1 MFVLLCCS
9 YRNGSPFQK
18 CTISFHD
25 FSILQFEYLTLW
37 KMFTCTLSALP
48 AVLLFHSLVFHT
60 FCVSQFQRFT
70 VSLLKSLNVLVFHIS
85 SVYQLQRFPVA
96 VFHIFSVPRFTFS
109 SSISQFQRDTVS
121 VRASQFQ
128 CFIGRWLL
136 HVRRTLLLLRD
147 SSSGSMK
154 RSLVVRQLLVLPVLL
169 RK

>member
-1 MFVLLCCS
+1 MLQLQEWFTVSEMYNFVS
-9 YRNGSPFQK
+9 R
-18 CTISFHD
+18 
-25 FSILQFEYLTLW
+25 LQHFTVWIFDTL
-37 KMFTCTLSALP
+37 KDVHMYSQCFTCCFA
-48 AVLLFHSLVFHT
+48 
-60 FCVSQFQRFT
+60 VSQFSVSHFLRFT

-121 VRASQFQ
+121 VCASQFQ

>member
-1 MFVLLCCS
+1 
-9 YRNGSPFQK
+9 
-18 CTISFHD
+18 
-25 FSILQFEYLTLW
+25 
-37 KMFTCTLSALP
+37 MFTCTLSALP

-128 CFIGRWLL
+128 CFIGR
-136 HVRRTLLLLRD
+136 
-147 SSSGSMK
+147 
-154 RSLVVRQLLVLPVLL
+154 
-169 RK
+169 